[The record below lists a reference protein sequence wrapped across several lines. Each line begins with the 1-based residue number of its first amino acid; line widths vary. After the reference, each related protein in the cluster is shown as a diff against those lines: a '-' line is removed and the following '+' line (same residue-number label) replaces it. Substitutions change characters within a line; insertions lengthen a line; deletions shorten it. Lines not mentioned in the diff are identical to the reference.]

1 MKFLITLFAL
11 LFFILSYAQKKYD
24 VVITNVTVINVS
36 SGKTEKPKNVYIND
50 KGIEISTE
58 KKKVSASKV
67 QINGTGKFFMPAL
80 YDMHVHYPEYNA
92 ERFFK
97 LQTAA
102 GIATSRVMKT
112 LPEDPLVDTV
122 HFDLP
127 YLKLAYNFFGK
138 ETYTADS
145 VATIIN
151 SLKLKGYHF
160 IKIFGIKNEA
170 YFDEVMAAAK
180 KNDITVCG
188 HALSNIPAQKLLSSG
203 YKSIEHVGLFNKA
216 KSPEALDSL
225 IKLAIKNKVFVCPTL
240 DWSLMVYH
248 SIPED
253 SLKYRAGY
261 AIGNK
266 LYNVEW
272 DTTYKS
278 YSTTSETK
286 RKQYAEYM
294 KADVAKKIEILKKM
308 RALGLT
314 VIAGSDA
321 EEPYQTPGF
330 SIVDELMLIQKAGYS
345 NSELLKMV
353 TENPM
358 LYFGKQISENKDF
371 ILLSA
376 NPFLNIAN
384 LSTVQYVIKGGTVID
399 TKKLIQNIK

>member
-203 YKSIEHVGLFNKA
+203 YKSIEHVGLFDKA
-216 KSPEALDSL
+216 KSP
-225 IKLAIKNKVFVCPTL
+225 
-240 DWSLMVYH
+240 
-248 SIPED
+248 
-253 SLKYRAGY
+253 
-261 AIGNK
+261 
-266 LYNVEW
+266 
-272 DTTYKS
+272 
-278 YSTTSETK
+278 
-286 RKQYAEYM
+286 
-294 KADVAKKIEILKKM
+294 
-308 RALGLT
+308 
-314 VIAGSDA
+314 
-321 EEPYQTPGF
+321 
-330 SIVDELMLIQKAGYS
+330 
-345 NSELLKMV
+345 
-353 TENPM
+353 
-358 LYFGKQISENKDF
+358 
-371 ILLSA
+371 
-376 NPFLNIAN
+376 
-384 LSTVQYVIKGGTVID
+384 
-399 TKKLIQNIK
+399 